1 MGAYQ
6 NYLETA
12 VTTAEPLELTRLL
25 YRAGI
30 DSLQKAAGA
39 VRSGDVGM
47 RNRQIVR
54 GQQIIAEL
62 ATSLDPEKSPELAL
76 RLAQVYEY
84 VLFLMQKGNFEQ
96 QSGPLDE
103 ATSLLETILSGW
115 DQCEARAASAS
126 HQSAA

>member
-1 MGAYQ
+1 MSAYQ

-12 VTTAEPLELTRLL
+12 IATVEPLELTRLL

-30 DSLQKAAGA
+30 ESARKAATA
-39 VRSGDVGM
+39 IREGDIPT

-62 ATSLDPEKSPELAL
+62 ATSLDPEQAPDLAL

-84 VLFLMQKGNFEQ
+84 ILFLMQKANFEQ
-96 QSGPLDE
+96 NAAPLDE
-103 ATSLLETILSGW
+103 ATALLETILSGW
-115 DQCEARAASAS
+115 DECQPQRASCP
-126 HQSAA
+126 SAA

>member
-6 NYLETA
+6 NYIETTVA
-12 VTTAEPLELTRLL
+12 TAEPIELTRLL

-30 DSLQKAAGA
+30 DSVRKAATA
-39 VRSGDVGM
+39 IRSGDVST

-62 ATSLDPEKSPELAL
+62 ATALDPEKAPDLAL

-84 VLFLMQKGNFEQ
+84 VLFLMQKANFEQ
-96 QSGPLDE
+96 NATPLDE
-103 ATSLLETILSGW
+103 ATALLETILSGW
-115 DQCEARAASAS
+115 DSCDQEQASR
-126 HQSAA
+126 QSAA

>member
-6 NYLETA
+6 NYLETTVA
-12 VTTAEPLELTRLL
+12 TAEPLELTRLL

-30 DSLQKAAGA
+30 DSARKAAA
-39 VRSGDVGM
+39 AIRAGDVSA
-47 RNRQIVR
+47 RTRQIVR

-62 ATSLDPEKSPELAL
+62 ATSLDPEKAPDLAL

-84 VLFLMQKGNFEQ
+84 VLFLMQKANFEQ
-96 QSGPLDE
+96 NATPLDE

-115 DQCEARAASAS
+115 DSCDGQRASR
-126 HQSAA
+126 QSAA